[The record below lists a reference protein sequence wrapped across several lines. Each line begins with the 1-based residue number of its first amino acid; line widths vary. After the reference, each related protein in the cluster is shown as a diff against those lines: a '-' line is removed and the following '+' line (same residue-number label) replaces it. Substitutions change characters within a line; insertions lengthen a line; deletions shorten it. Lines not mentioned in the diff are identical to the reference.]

1 MIRRPPRSTLFPYT
15 TLFRS
20 TVSTQDARWQP
31 ATEPG
36 WEGTKSWR
44 TQQVVYGK
52 ERTLVMTYNQNLFD
66 RQWATVQND
75 LAQAL
80 SQLACVQRNR
90 SEEHTS
96 ELQSRLHLVCRL
108 LLEKKKKNTSKALC
122 SQLPCCPRLCIPLS
136 LFTHSL
142 VILPILHDI
151 LYLSSLDRTLVHNST
166 RLFRYTS

>member
-20 TVSTQDARWQP
+20 QP

-80 SQLACVQRNR
+80 SQLACVQRN
-90 SEEHTS
+90 
-96 ELQSRLHLVCRL
+96 LQDRAAGLLKGGTAPTRESVERKCQQILHRQHLRQLVQ
-108 LLEKKKKNTSKALC
+108 T
-122 SQLPCCPRLCIPLS
+122 
-136 LFTHSL
+136 T
-142 VILPILHDI
+142 VILNAAAVPQLSYQSDPPAQEK
-151 LYLSSLDRTLVHNST
+151 LRDTYLGKT
-166 RLFRYTS
+166 